1 MRVLKFYADWCAP
14 CKMLTEVIHNAQDQ
28 INIPIE
34 EIDIDK
40 DNAVAIQYG
49 IRSVPTMILLDGNN
63 TELKRVVGSLNQSDL
78 LTFLKG

>member
-1 MRVLKFYADWCAP
+1 
-14 CKMLTEVIHNAQDQ
+14 MLTEVIHNAQDQ

-34 EIDIDK
+34 EVNIDK

-49 IRSVPTMILLDGNN
+49 IRSVPTMILLDENN

>member
-1 MRVLKFYADWCAP
+1 MRVLKFYADWCGP
-14 CKMLTEVIHNAQDQ
+14 CKMLTEVIHDAQDQ

-40 DNAVAIQYG
+40 NSDIVVQYG
-49 IRSVPTMILLDGNN
+49 IHSVPTMILLDENN
-63 TELKRVVGSLNQSDL
+63 TELKRVTGSLNQLDL

>member
-1 MRVLKFYADWCAP
+1 
-14 CKMLTEVIHNAQDQ
+14 MLTEVIHDAQDQ

-34 EIDIDK
+34 EINIDT

-49 IRSVPTMILLDGNN
+49 IRSVPTMILLDENN
-63 TELKRVVGSLNQSDL
+63 AELKRVVGSLNQSDL

>member
-1 MRVLKFYADWCAP
+1 MRVLKFYADWCGP
-14 CKMLTEVIHNAQDQ
+14 CKMLTEVIHNAQEK

-40 DNAVAIQYG
+40 DSDSAVLYG
-49 IRSVPTMILLDGNN
+49 IRSVPTMILLDSNN
-63 TELKRVVGSLNQSDL
+63 NELKRVVGSLNQTDL

>member
-1 MRVLKFYADWCAP
+1 MRVLKFYADWCGP
-14 CKMLTEVIHNAQDQ
+14 CKMLTEVIHNAQEK

-40 DNAVAIQYG
+40 DSDAAVLYG
-49 IRSVPTMILLDGNN
+49 IRSVPTMILLDSNDN
-63 TELKRVVGSLNQSDL
+63 ELKRVVGSLNQTDL

>member
-1 MRVLKFYADWCAP
+1 MRVLKFYADWCGP
-14 CKMLTEVIHNAQDQ
+14 CKMLTEVIHDAQDQ

-40 DNAVAIQYG
+40 NSDIVVHYG
-49 IRSVPTMILLDGNN
+49 IRSVPTMILLDENN
-63 TELKRVVGSLNQSDL
+63 TELKRVTGSLNQLDL

>member
-1 MRVLKFYADWCAP
+1 
-14 CKMLTEVIHNAQDQ
+14 MLTEVIHDAQDQ

-34 EIDIDK
+34 EINIDK

-49 IRSVPTMILLDGNN
+49 IRSVPTMILLDENN
-63 TELKRVVGSLNQSDL
+63 AELKRVVGSLNQSDL

>member
-1 MRVLKFYADWCAP
+1 
-14 CKMLTEVIHNAQDQ
+14 MLTEVIHDAQDQ

-34 EIDIDK
+34 EVNIDN

-49 IRSVPTMILLDGNN
+49 IRSVPTMILLDENN

>member
-1 MRVLKFYADWCAP
+1 MRVLKFYADWCTP
-14 CKMLTEVIHNAQDQ
+14 CKMLTEVIHDAQDQ

-40 DNAVAIQYG
+40 NSDIVVHYG
-49 IRSVPTMILLDGNN
+49 IRSVPTMILLDENN
-63 TELKRVVGSLNQSDL
+63 TELKRVTGSLNQSDL

>member
-1 MRVLKFYADWCAP
+1 
-14 CKMLTEVIHNAQDQ
+14 MLTEVIHDAQDQ

-40 DNAVAIQYG
+40 NSDIVVHYG
-49 IRSVPTMILLDGNN
+49 IRSVPTMILLDENN
-63 TELKRVVGSLNQSDL
+63 TELKRVTGSLNQLDL